1 MCRMLGWYV
10 PVSALQQGCCPCL
23 QDSWVAAA
31 ALVWLPAGVRLVDT
45 VLLWRGGWGGR
56 AQGEGWPGADLTCTR
71 RLSARHQ
78 LRQVGAGES

>member
-23 QDSWVAAA
+23 QDSKVAAA
-31 ALVWLPAGVRLVDT
+31 ALVWLLAGVRLVDT
-45 VLLWRGGWGGR
+45 VLLWRGGWGWR
-56 AQGEGWPGADLTCTR
+56 AQGEGWPGADLTCPR

-78 LRQVGAGES
+78 LRQVRAGES